1 MIEDIFL
8 YLENQNVK
16 YDLNKLYINS
26 LFLELREFL
35 KVFYK
40 RYNLKKK
47 TIVKIIYKYFTE
59 KLHIQQKIIDI
70 SKLKQPEQRTE
81 EWYNMRY
88 NMITASD
95 AATVI
100 GTKTQHINEE
110 ELKKISKHSPFK
122 SKNDLL
128 KTKIDR
134 NDEFKGNKYTE
145 HGQIFEPI
153 ASLIYEKINNTN
165 IIEFGLIQHPN
176 IEIIGASP
184 DGITKEGIMIEIKAP
199 YKRVINGII
208 PSNYWIQMQFQ
219 LEVCNL
225 EICHFVEI
233 KSLFYKNKEEYDKD
247 TNNID
252 LKTKDNLD
260 KGIILKCSDNNNNI
274 YYYPNTNEYKNTEE
288 LNKWV
293 NNRIIYYKTIH
304 ETVEILY
311 WKIDKYSCTE
321 VKRDKNWFIKNLN
334 LFKEFWKQIDYYKN
348 NMEEYKKKVIKTK
361 INIQEDV
368 CMITDSDDE
377 SDNLKSLLENIN
389 KDLEENKLIENSD
402 NEYEKNQ
409 ENKKKEELNQENE
422 ELVNSFNS
430 NISINNIEFD
440 L

>member
-8 YLENQNVK
+8 YLDNQNIK
-16 YDLNKLYINS
+16 YDLNKLYIDS
-26 LFLELREFL
+26 LFLEVREFL
-35 KVFYK
+35 KLFYK
-40 RYNLKKK
+40 RYTLKKK
-47 TIVKIIYKYFTE
+47 PIMKIIYKYFIE
-59 KLHIQQKIIDI
+59 KLQIQQKIIDI

-95 AATVI
+95 AASVI

-128 KTKIDR
+128 KTKIDK
-134 NDEFKGNKYTE
+134 NDEFKGNKFTQ

-153 ASLIYEKINNTN
+153 ASLIYEKLNNTN
-165 IIEFGLIQHPN
+165 IIEFGLIQHPT

-199 YKRVINGII
+199 YKRIINGII

-219 LEVCNL
+219 LEVCDL
-225 EICHFVEI
+225 DICHFVEI
-233 KSLFYKNKEEYDKD
+233 KSSFYQNKEEYIKD
-247 TNNID
+247 TNNKD
-252 LKTKDNLD
+252 LKTKNNLD
-260 KGIILKCSDNNNNI
+260 KGIILKCSNNNNNI
-274 YYYPNTNEYKNTEE
+274 YYYPNIYQYKNITE
-288 LNKWV
+288 LNNWV
-293 NNRIIYYKTIH
+293 DDRIIYYKTLH
-304 ETVEILY
+304 DSVEILY

-321 VKRDKNWFIKNLN
+321 VKRDKNWFTKNLN
-334 LFKEFWKQIDYYKN
+334 LFKDFWKQIEYYKN
-348 NMEEYKKKVIKTK
+348 NMEEYKKKVKKTK

-389 KDLEENKLIENSD
+389 KDLEENKLIESSD
-402 NEYEKNQ
+402 NE
-409 ENKKKEELNQENE
+409 ENNRENNREHNKENNKDN
-422 ELVNSFNS
+422 LVNSFNS
-430 NISINNIEFD
+430 NISIDNIEFD